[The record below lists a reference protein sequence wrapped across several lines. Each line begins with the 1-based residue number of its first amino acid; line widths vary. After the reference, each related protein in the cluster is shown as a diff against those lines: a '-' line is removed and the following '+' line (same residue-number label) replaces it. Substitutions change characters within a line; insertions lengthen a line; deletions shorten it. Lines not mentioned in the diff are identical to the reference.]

1 MNGIQRDE
9 GQCGGSTR
17 HTGVCILGRCLP
29 GVAAACLPGAAAAFS
44 PREKRDCVCPGNAAP
59 FSTRTLAAWSS
70 PGLREWDGGCELL
83 VTEADSSEKGVADQR
98 VWLPFL

>member
-1 MNGIQRDE
+1 MVL
-9 GQCGGSTR
+9 T
-17 HTGVCILGRCLP
+17 
-29 GVAAACLPGAAAAFS
+29 
-44 PREKRDCVCPGNAAP
+44 
-59 FSTRTLAAWSS
+59 